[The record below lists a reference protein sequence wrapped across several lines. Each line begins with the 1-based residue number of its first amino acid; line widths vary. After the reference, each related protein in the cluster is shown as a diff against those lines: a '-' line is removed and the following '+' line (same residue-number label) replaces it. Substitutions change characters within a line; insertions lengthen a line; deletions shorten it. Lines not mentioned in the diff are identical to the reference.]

1 MILIKKKDNLS
12 ISEKILWAIFF
23 VSAIFASALNL
34 FNLFGIGEIYLFR
47 ILIIFF
53 FVAYFRCFSK
63 KTKLQKGT
71 VYLFFGIIIYGA
83 LSLLWCTSKSAGI
96 KALGNY
102 VLVFMLLMVL
112 ISFFDS
118 TKRLNF
124 SLECCSV
131 VLVLLQI
138 CGIIESLTGNYF
150 FSVDDIWLQIR
161 NEIGLWSPLTVF
173 DNTNDFIFALVGYLP
188 FFFIS
193 VNQMK
198 RKNFVL
204 QNSLKG
210 LYVISTG
217 YLAYAG
223 QCRMGLISLVFMLF
237 GYLYFGRLHRILKP
251 IVIVSIIIMV
261 CSLPWWF
268 DIIKSEARWEIWG
281 DALKSARHFSFLGVG
296 IGNSYIKIPGIEY
309 AATVVNPHFW
319 VLENF
324 VEFGFIVFG
333 FVLVWYIYI
342 IKQTSKLMHR
352 YKNSYRL
359 KSIMIFLISFVL
371 MSMMSSTIAFSNMF
385 YIFVCPVIGII
396 TEFQRKES
404 QKKIKANG

>member
-1 MILIKKKDNLS
+1 
-12 ISEKILWAIFF
+12 
-23 VSAIFASALNL
+23 
-34 FNLFGIGEIYLFR
+34 
-47 ILIIFF
+47 
-53 FVAYFRCFSK
+53 
-63 KTKLQKGT
+63 
-71 VYLFFGIIIYGA
+71 
-83 LSLLWCTSKSAGI
+83 
-96 KALGNY
+96 
-102 VLVFMLLMVL
+102 
-112 ISFFDS
+112 
-118 TKRLNF
+118 
-124 SLECCSV
+124 
-131 VLVLLQI
+131 
-138 CGIIESLTGNYF
+138 
-150 FSVDDIWLQIR
+150 
-161 NEIGLWSPLTVF
+161 
-173 DNTNDFIFALVGYLP
+173 
-188 FFFIS
+188 
-193 VNQMK
+193 
-198 RKNFVL
+198 
-204 QNSLKG
+204 
-210 LYVISTG
+210 
-217 YLAYAG
+217 
-223 QCRMGLISLVFMLF
+223 MLF

-319 VLENF
+319 FLEIF

-385 YIFVCPVIGII
+385 YIFVCLVIGII